1 MLLRAL
7 ALATLMALPAKAEPP
22 GLSLSGDAR
31 MGIIWSEKPD
41 WAGQRETG
49 LRLTNRARLKL
60 RFQGETDGGLRY
72 GAEVDLDR
80 RDPRATP
87 RSVHI
92 GGS

>member
-7 ALATLMALPAKAEPP
+7 AFAALMTLPAKADPP

-60 RFQGETDGGLRY
+60 RFQGETDTGLRY
-72 GAEVDLDR
+72 GAEVTLDR
-80 RDPRATP
+80 RDTRSPL